1 MSDKI
6 VRMNIRVPR
15 YLQEWYKVQAD
26 KYSVPYTN
34 YISMLLTQIYE
45 KEIGKELLKDL
56 TTLLKEVKD
65 SSGDFTVE
73 EIEEMLQQLLD
84 IIVKKNNK
92 EVKAEEL
99 KEVIEVDLLIEQLK
113 KDNTIE
119 QLQEIGKIN
128 IDYIDE
134 ELELLIDVLDK
145 HFNIKTELQDL
156 VGGRYLVNIDYKV
169 N

>member
-45 KEIGKELLKDL
+45 RETEKELLKDL

-92 EVKAEEL
+92 EVKAEE
-99 KEVIEVDLLIEQLK
+99 
-113 KDNTIE
+113 
-119 QLQEIGKIN
+119 
-128 IDYIDE
+128 
-134 ELELLIDVLDK
+134 
-145 HFNIKTELQDL
+145 
-156 VGGRYLVNIDYKV
+156 
-169 N
+169 

>member
-1 MSDKI
+1 MSDNI

-15 YLQEWYKVQAD
+15 HLQEWYKVQAD

-45 KEIGKELLKDL
+45 RETGKELLKDL

-65 SSGDFTVE
+65 SPGDFTVE

-84 IIVKKNNK
+84 IIAKKNNK

-99 KEVIEVDLLIEQLK
+99 
-113 KDNTIE
+113 
-119 QLQEIGKIN
+119 
-128 IDYIDE
+128 E
-134 ELELLIDVLDK
+134 E
-145 HFNIKTELQDL
+145 FW
-156 VGGRYLVNIDYKV
+156 
-169 N
+169 